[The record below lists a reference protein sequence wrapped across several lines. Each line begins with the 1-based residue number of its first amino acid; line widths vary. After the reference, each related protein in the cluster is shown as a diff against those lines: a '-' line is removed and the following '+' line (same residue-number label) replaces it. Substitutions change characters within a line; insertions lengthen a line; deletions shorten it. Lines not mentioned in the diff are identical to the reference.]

1 MTPSSAP
8 PPLPPLDFFDPCG
21 SDADSLSDDSREYV
35 SELNFDAIVDGANK
49 SDTDGSSPVDGWS
62 DENISSPPL
71 VFADEL
77 PGIGGNSGSRSKEDE
92 VVAPLV
98 FPLLPF
104 VSPLWNQSPQSNGD
118 VSLPPDNGGRR
129 EVGPGDD
136 DDDDDDEVPL
146 RSLRLAPSL
155 LLPDPFFSFS
165 QSTILSSKLFSST
178 PLLLYLAK
186 SGRGSFGGRRDDG
199 VEADDENEDGFTPR
213 SLLLPSLPPPLLL
226 RCPERLFILTC
237 GRRFLLSLVRE
248 EAPLLKSL
256 SYPGRG
262 GKIDAAAPDVVDVAS
277 PPASLGVSDA
287 PESLGNFPP
296 GLDRAA
302 MARSF
307 AARES
312 SLPSSAP
319 PFPLLLVSS
328 SPFAAWSMVREERL
342 RKSKGAVE
350 D

>member
-1 MTPSSAP
+1 M
-8 PPLPPLDFFDPCG
+8 
-21 SDADSLSDDSREYV
+21 
-35 SELNFDAIVDGANK
+35 
-49 SDTDGSSPVDGWS
+49 
-62 DENISSPPL
+62 
-71 VFADEL
+71 
-77 PGIGGNSGSRSKEDE
+77 
-92 VVAPLV
+92 
-98 FPLLPF
+98 
-104 VSPLWNQSPQSNGD
+104 
-118 VSLPPDNGGRR
+118 
-129 EVGPGDD
+129 
-136 DDDDDDEVPL
+136 
-146 RSLRLAPSL
+146 
-155 LLPDPFFSFS
+155 
-165 QSTILSSKLFSST
+165 
-178 PLLLYLAK
+178 
-186 SGRGSFGGRRDDG
+186 
-199 VEADDENEDGFTPR
+199 
-213 SLLLPSLPPPLLL
+213 
-226 RCPERLFILTC
+226 TC

-277 PPASLGVSDA
+277 PPASLEVSDA

-319 PFPLLLVSS
+319 SFPLLLVSS
-328 SPFAAWSMVREERL
+328 SPFAAVAWSMVREEHL